1 MFEMNKITKAVFILL
16 LTGLLLSAQYCKDG
30 SDPGD
35 DKYVIP
41 DSDISFIDHIAP
53 MLEFYCGTDRGGTGG
68 GCHSPLSND
77 KRFMYQHLTV
87 KVSLMNFQFSDAARM
102 IDLRNHQDQPQAA
115 PFYILV
121 TRGYPQDEDI
131 MPPILYKQL
140 NENQTEGIK
149 RWIAEG
155 APD

>member
-1 MFEMNKITKAVFILL
+1 MKDMNKITKVIFVLIFM
-16 LTGLLLSAQYCKDG
+16 GLMSTAQYCKDG
-30 SDPGD
+30 SDPIE
-35 DKYVIP
+35 DKFVIP
-41 DSDISFIDHIAP
+41 DSNISFINDIAP
-53 MLEFYCGTDRGGTGG
+53 MLEFYCGTDRG
-68 GCHSPLSND
+68 CHSPFDDD
-77 KRFMYQHLTV
+77 KRFMYLNLTL
-87 KVSLMNFQFSDAARM
+87 KTSLLNYQFSNGYRM
-102 IDLRNHQDQPQAA
+102 VDLRNHKDRPQDA

-131 MPPILYKQL
+131 MPPFSRKQL